1 MDANHVMAG
10 KATQEADIAKKKAN
24 QYVAKMFEDAN
35 DIPQLLGYLAGAS
48 SMLWSERPKG
58 EFDGTK
64 AKLLV
69 DLAEARL
76 NELVDEKVK
85 AIIVDG
91 LQEVKRRQVEA
102 MTKDAAETVRN
113 GGVTNGE

>member
-24 QYVAKMFEDAN
+24 QYVAKMFEDAT
-35 DIPQLLGYLAGAS
+35 DIPQVLGYLAGAS
-48 SMLWSERPKG
+48 SMLWSERPRG

-69 DLAEARL
+69 DIAEARL
-76 NELVDEKVK
+76 GELIK
-85 AIIVDG
+85 AQIIEG
-91 LQEVKRRQVEA
+91 LKEVKRRQVEA
-102 MTKDAAETVRN
+102 MTKDAAEEIEN
-113 GGVTNGE
+113 GGNTNG